1 MVTDAS
7 HPQGLKGLD
16 KLNFNFFALCVG
28 VSSSRDAISVQ
39 LLLFNVCLKSSFSLS
54 MVRILATCELKC
66 VTDLSEIK
74 QNQEILCLFLGVG
87 FVGFYSWTCFLQ
99 VPCLCTQCYQS
110 RNVSFGY
117 ISLFLDYTS

>member
-16 KLNFNFFALCVG
+16 KLNLNFFALCVG

-54 MVRILATCELKC
+54 MVRILATCELKY
-66 VTDLSEIK
+66 VTDLSEMK
-74 QNQEILCLFLGVG
+74 QNQEILCLVLGVG
-87 FVGFYSWTCFLQ
+87 LGGVYFCGFL
-99 VPCLCTQCYQS
+99 LL
-110 RNVSFGY
+110 N
-117 ISLFLDYTS
+117 LFSASPLPLHSVLPV